1 MLHRN
6 STFNGLLLRI
16 LLVLS
21 VALSHTVQAIQLST
35 TPVHGR
41 EPATTLSVNTQQPRV
56 GDVVTVTS
64 NFVDADGDAEQ
75 GTTYQWTLDGTPIN
89 GATSPSYT
97 LGLGDIL
104 AGSELNV
111 VVIPQTDPG
120 ITIPSTGQP
129 IQLVNPVNI
138 KWQHTISSLVWAESP
153 LGVVADGQAVNTVR
167 ATVLYLDRTP
177 AVGATVL
184 FDADNLAAIS
194 AAVQTDI
201 NGVATAYVTNVVAG
215 VTRVTAS
222 IDDDT
227 QSIDTLFVAGPADVV
242 HAEVTQN
249 NAVANGVADNNVLV
263 SVEDING
270 NNIAGETV
278 NFTATNGVTL
288 SKSSAQTDING
299 DVEIALTSDS
309 AVSSEV
315 TAKVTRGASDTV
327 TVDFSEELR
336 MTQVLVNGASFSISD
351 GFPRTGFVGAQF
363 QLVVGETSADNSDY
377 RWQADQGWVSVDG
390 NGNVTFNS
398 EPSSA
403 NNSVTITAEHQTN
416 GSILTY
422 QFSVNRWFRNN
433 GFNIMVHSQAVAW
446 CNSQGGGYA
455 LPGYRD
461 MTDRTPAVQTGGS
474 RDANGRLWN
483 EWGSMNRYSN
493 GWFSGN
499 YWAKEMTS
507 SSNGWHYVYLGNGNL
522 FSFPLDGATYVTCSS
537 SL

>member
-1 MLHRN
+1 MPHRN
-6 STFNGLLLRI
+6 STFNGFLFRI

-21 VALSHTVQAIQLST
+21 IALSHTAQAIQLST

-41 EPATTLSVNTQQPRV
+41 EPTTTLSVNTQQPRV

-64 NFVDADGDAEQ
+64 NFLDADGDSEQ
-75 GTTYQWTLDGTPIN
+75 GTTYQWTLDGAPIN

-97 LGLGDIL
+97 LNLSDIL
-104 AGSELNV
+104 AGSELNIV
-111 VVIPQTDPG
+111 VTPQTDPS
-120 ITIPSTGQP
+120 ITIPSVGQP
-129 IQLVNPVNI
+129 VQLVNPVNI

-153 LGVVADGQAVNTVR
+153 LGVVADGQAANTVR
-167 ATVLYLDRTP
+167 ATVQYLDGTL

-184 FDADNLAAIS
+184 FDADNLAVIS
-194 AAVQTDI
+194 RAVQTDI
-201 NGVATAYVTNVVAG
+201 NGVATAYVTTDIAG
-215 VTRVTAS
+215 TTAVTAS

-227 QSIDTLFVAGPADVV
+227 QSIDTLFFAGPADVV
-242 HAEVTQN
+242 RAEVTQN
-249 NAVANGVADNNVLV
+249 NAVANGVSDNNVLV

-299 DVEIALTSDS
+299 DVEIALTSDT

-315 TAKVTRGASDTV
+315 TATVASGAAATV

-336 MTQVLVNGASFSISD
+336 MTQVLVNGASFSITD
-351 GFPRTGFVGAQF
+351 GFPKTGFVGARF
-363 QLVVGETSADNSDY
+363 QLVVGETPADNSDY
-377 RWQADQGWVSVDG
+377 QWRADQSWVSVDG
-390 NGNVTFNS
+390 SGNVTFNS

-403 NNSVTITAEHQTN
+403 NNSVTITAEHQSN
-416 GSILTY
+416 GTILTY
-422 QFSVNRWFRNN
+422 QFTVNRWFRNN
-433 GFNIMVHSQAVAW
+433 SFNIMGHSDAVAW
-446 CNSQGGGYA
+446 CNSQGGGYV
-455 LPGYRD
+455 LPGYQE
-461 MTDRTPAVQTGGS
+461 MTDRTPAIETGGS

-483 EWGSMNRYSN
+483 EWGSMGSYSN

-507 SSNGWHYVYLGNGNL
+507 DSNGWHYTYLGNGNL
-522 FSFPLDGATYVTCSS
+522 FSFPLDGATYVTCSAS
-537 SL
+537 R